1 MTDIMK
7 VGDTI
12 NAKETMS
19 SLEIAE
25 LTGKQHSHVMR
36 DIRNMIDSLNKS
48 NESTS
53 GLVDYSSDYHR
64 SDRTQYK
71 YLSEK
76 TQSVLLNFCF
86 KTDNKSASEYLI
98 YESSYKDAKGEIRNM
113 YVLNKKAC
121 FLLAS
126 GYDTLLRAK
135 IIDRWEELEL
145 EKRQELPKLPRTFAE
160 ALRLA
165 AEQAEQLEKQQARIE
180 EMKPKEEFFDQVT
193 DSKDACDMATVAK
206 VLNMGIGRN
215 KLFEILRDNKILQG
229 NNQPMQRY
237 VDSCWFRVIETQF
250 TKPNGDIC
258 INFKTIVYQ
267 KGIEGIRKLLT
278 SLGYKKAGN

>member
-1 MTDIMK
+1 MFREDVLWLFSEHSFYTIMNN
-7 VGDTI
+7 I
-12 NAKETMS
+12 ILSKES
-19 SLEIAE
+19 
-25 LTGKQHSHVMR
+25 
-36 DIRNMIDSLNKS
+36 S
-48 NESTS
+48 NEELKTYFNAVLELSQSNNEFPVNLDDVWMLVYGRKQEAVRALTS
-53 GLVDYSSDYHR
+53 NDQFIEGVDY
-64 SDRTQYK
+64 
-71 YLSEK
+71 
-76 TQSVLLNFCF
+76 QSVR
-86 KTDNKSASEYLI
+86 
-98 YESSYKDAKGEIRNM
+98 KDAQQDLENSWGGN
-113 YVLNKKAC
+113 NKVDYKLSISCLEFFIARKVRPVFEVYRQVFHKAINN
-121 FLLAS
+121 LV
-126 GYDTLLRAK
+126 
-135 IIDRWEELEL
+135 
-145 EKRQELPKLPRTFAE
+145 LPKTFAE

-267 KGIEGIRKLLT
+267 KGIEGIRKLLA

>member
-1 MTDIMK
+1 MFREDVLWLFSEHSFYTIMNN
-7 VGDTI
+7 I
-12 NAKETMS
+12 ILSKES
-19 SLEIAE
+19 
-25 LTGKQHSHVMR
+25 
-36 DIRNMIDSLNKS
+36 S
-48 NESTS
+48 NEELKTYFNAVLELSQSNNEFPVNLDDVWMLVYGRKQEAVRALTS
-53 GLVDYSSDYHR
+53 NDQFIEGVDY
-64 SDRTQYK
+64 
-71 YLSEK
+71 
-76 TQSVLLNFCF
+76 QSVR
-86 KTDNKSASEYLI
+86 
-98 YESSYKDAKGEIRNM
+98 KDAQQDLENSWGGN
-113 YVLNKKAC
+113 NKVDYKLSVSCLEFFIARKVRPVFEVYRQVFHKAINN
-121 FLLAS
+121 LV
-126 GYDTLLRAK
+126 
-135 IIDRWEELEL
+135 
-145 EKRQELPKLPRTFAE
+145 LPKTFAE

>member
-1 MTDIMK
+1 MFRKDVLWLFSEHSFYTIMNN
-7 VGDTI
+7 I
-12 NAKETMS
+12 ILSKES
-19 SLEIAE
+19 
-25 LTGKQHSHVMR
+25 
-36 DIRNMIDSLNKS
+36 S
-48 NESTS
+48 NEELKTYFNAVLELSQSNNEFPVNLDDVWMLVYGRKQEAVRALTS
-53 GLVDYSSDYHR
+53 NDQFIEGVDY
-64 SDRTQYK
+64 
-71 YLSEK
+71 
-76 TQSVLLNFCF
+76 QSVR
-86 KTDNKSASEYLI
+86 
-98 YESSYKDAKGEIRNM
+98 KDAQQDLENSWGGN
-113 YVLNKKAC
+113 NKVDYKLSVSCLEFFIARKVRPVFEVYRQVFHKAINN
-121 FLLAS
+121 LV
-126 GYDTLLRAK
+126 
-135 IIDRWEELEL
+135 
-145 EKRQELPKLPRTFAE
+145 LPKTFAE

-267 KGIEGIRKLLT
+267 KGIEGIRKLLA

>member
-12 NAKETMS
+12 NAKGTMS

-36 DIRNMIDSLNKS
+36 DIRNILEQGVSES
-48 NESTS
+48 NF
-53 GLVDYSSDYHR
+53 GLGSYSDANGQNRPCYFL
-64 SDRTQYK
+64 TK
-71 YLSEK
+71 K
-76 TQSVLLNFCF
+76 GC
-86 KTDNKSASEYLI
+86 LI
-98 YESSYKDAKGEIRNM
+98 
-113 YVLNKKAC
+113 
-121 FLLAS
+121 LAS
-126 GYDTLLRAK
+126 GYDALLRER
-135 IIDRWEELEL
+135 IINRWEELEL
-145 EKRQELPKLPRTFAE
+145 EKKQELPKLPQTFAE

>member
-1 MTDIMK
+1 MNNI
-7 VGDTI
+7 I
-12 NAKETMS
+12 LSKES
-19 SLEIAE
+19 
-25 LTGKQHSHVMR
+25 
-36 DIRNMIDSLNKS
+36 S
-48 NESTS
+48 NEELKTYFNAVLELSQSNNEFPVNLDDVWMLVYGRKQEAVRALTS
-53 GLVDYSSDYHR
+53 NDQFIEGVDY
-64 SDRTQYK
+64 
-71 YLSEK
+71 
-76 TQSVLLNFCF
+76 QSVR
-86 KTDNKSASEYLI
+86 
-98 YESSYKDAKGEIRNM
+98 KDAQQDLENSWGGN
-113 YVLNKKAC
+113 NKVDYKLSISCLEFFIARKVRPVFEVYRQVFHKA
-121 FLLAS
+121 
-126 GYDTLLRAK
+126 
-135 IIDRWEELEL
+135 INNIV
-145 EKRQELPKLPRTFAE
+145 LPKTFAE

-215 KLFEILRDNKILQG
+215 KIFEILRDNKILQG

-258 INFKTIVYQ
+258 INFKIIVYQ
-267 KGIEGIRKLLT
+267 KGIEGIRKLLA

>member
-12 NAKETMS
+12 NAKGTMS

-36 DIRNMIDSLNKS
+36 DIRNMIVSLNKS

-76 TQSVLLNFCF
+76 TQGALLNFCF
-86 KTDNKSASEYLI
+86 KTDNKSVSEYSI
-98 YESSYKDAKGEIRNM
+98 YESSYKDAKGETRNM
-113 YVLNKKAC
+113 YILNKKSC

-145 EKRQELPKLPRTFAE
+145 GERQEMPKLPQTFAE

-165 AEQAEQLEKQQARIE
+165 AEQAEQIEKQQARIE

-215 KLFEILRDNKILQG
+215 NLFEILRNNKILQG

-237 VDSCWFRVIETQF
+237 IDLGWFRVIETQF
-250 TKPNGDIC
+250 TKKSGDIC

-267 KGIEGIRKLLT
+267 KGVEGIRKILA
-278 SLGYKKAGN
+278 SLGYK

>member
-12 NAKETMS
+12 NAKGTMS

-36 DIRNMIDSLNKS
+36 DIRNILEQGVSES
-48 NESTS
+48 NF
-53 GLVDYSSDYHR
+53 GLGSYSDANGQNRPCYFL
-64 SDRTQYK
+64 TK
-71 YLSEK
+71 K
-76 TQSVLLNFCF
+76 GC
-86 KTDNKSASEYLI
+86 LI
-98 YESSYKDAKGEIRNM
+98 
-113 YVLNKKAC
+113 
-121 FLLAS
+121 LAS
-126 GYDTLLRAK
+126 GYDALLRER
-135 IIDRWEELEL
+135 IINRWEELEL
-145 EKRQELPKLPRTFAE
+145 GERQEMPKLPQTFAE

-215 KLFEILRDNKILQG
+215 NLFEILRNNKILQG

-237 VDSCWFRVIETQF
+237 IDLGWFRVIETQF

-267 KGIEGIRKLLT
+267 KGIEGIRKLLA

>member
-1 MTDIMK
+1 MGSYSDAN
-7 VGDTI
+7 GQ
-12 NAKETMS
+12 NRPCYF
-19 SLEIAE
+19 
-25 LTGKQHSHVMR
+25 LTKKG
-36 DIRNMIDSLNKS
+36 
-48 NESTS
+48 
-53 GLVDYSSDYHR
+53 
-64 SDRTQYK
+64 
-71 YLSEK
+71 
-76 TQSVLLNFCF
+76 C
-86 KTDNKSASEYLI
+86 LI
-98 YESSYKDAKGEIRNM
+98 
-113 YVLNKKAC
+113 
-121 FLLAS
+121 LAS
-126 GYDTLLRAK
+126 GYDALLRER
-135 IIDRWEELEL
+135 IINRWEELEL
-145 EKRQELPKLPRTFAE
+145 EKKQELPKLPQTFAE

>member
-1 MTDIMK
+1 MTDIIK

-36 DIRNMIDSLNKS
+36 DIRNILEQGVAES
-48 NESTS
+48 NF
-53 GLVDYSSDYHR
+53 GLGSYSDANGQNRPCYFL
-64 SDRTQYK
+64 TK
-71 YLSEK
+71 K
-76 TQSVLLNFCF
+76 GC
-86 KTDNKSASEYLI
+86 LI
-98 YESSYKDAKGEIRNM
+98 
-113 YVLNKKAC
+113 
-121 FLLAS
+121 LAS
-126 GYDTLLRAK
+126 GYDALLRER
-135 IIDRWEELEL
+135 IINRWEELEL
-145 EKRQELPKLPRTFAE
+145 EKRQELPKLPQTFAE

>member
-1 MTDIMK
+1 MFRKDVLWLFSEHSFYTIMNN
-7 VGDTI
+7 I
-12 NAKETMS
+12 ILSKES
-19 SLEIAE
+19 
-25 LTGKQHSHVMR
+25 
-36 DIRNMIDSLNKS
+36 S
-48 NESTS
+48 NEELKTYFNAVLELSQSNNEFPVNLDDVWMLVYGRKQEAVRALTS
-53 GLVDYSSDYHR
+53 NDQFIEGVDY
-64 SDRTQYK
+64 
-71 YLSEK
+71 
-76 TQSVLLNFCF
+76 QSVR
-86 KTDNKSASEYLI
+86 
-98 YESSYKDAKGEIRNM
+98 KDAQQDLENSWGGN
-113 YVLNKKAC
+113 NKVDYKLSVSCLEFFIARKVRPVFEVYRQVFHKAINN
-121 FLLAS
+121 LV
-126 GYDTLLRAK
+126 
-135 IIDRWEELEL
+135 
-145 EKRQELPKLPRTFAE
+145 LPKTFAE

>member
-12 NAKETMS
+12 NAKGTMS

-36 DIRNMIDSLNKS
+36 DIRNILEQGVAES
-48 NESTS
+48 NF
-53 GLVDYSSDYHR
+53 GLGSYSDANGQNRPCYFL
-64 SDRTQYK
+64 TK
-71 YLSEK
+71 K
-76 TQSVLLNFCF
+76 GC
-86 KTDNKSASEYLI
+86 LI
-98 YESSYKDAKGEIRNM
+98 
-113 YVLNKKAC
+113 
-121 FLLAS
+121 LAS
-126 GYDTLLRAK
+126 GYDALLRER
-135 IIDRWEELEL
+135 IINRWEELEL
-145 EKRQELPKLPRTFAE
+145 GERQKMPKLPQTFAE

-215 KLFEILRDNKILQG
+215 NLFEILRNNKILQG

-237 VDSCWFRVIETQF
+237 IDLGWFRVIETQF
-250 TKPNGDIC
+250 TKKSGDIC

-267 KGIEGIRKLLT
+267 KGVEGIRKLLA

>member
-1 MTDIMK
+1 MRGGSTSRFLLGYDRYYESRRYYK
-7 VGDTI
+7 RKRNNEFVRNCRT
-12 NAKETMS
+12 NRE
-19 SLEIAE
+19 
-25 LTGKQHSHVMR
+25 QHSHVMR
-36 DIRNMIDSLNKS
+36 DIRYILEQGVAES
-48 NESTS
+48 NF
-53 GLVDYSSDYHR
+53 GLGSYSDANGQNRPCYFL
-64 SDRTQYK
+64 TK
-71 YLSEK
+71 K
-76 TQSVLLNFCF
+76 GC
-86 KTDNKSASEYLI
+86 LI
-98 YESSYKDAKGEIRNM
+98 
-113 YVLNKKAC
+113 
-121 FLLAS
+121 LAS
-126 GYDTLLRAK
+126 GYDALLRER
-135 IIDRWEELEL
+135 IINRWEELEL
-145 EKRQELPKLPRTFAE
+145 EKKQELPKLPQTFAE

-193 DSKDACDMATVAK
+193 DSKDAYDMATVAK

>member
-25 LTGKQHSHVMR
+25 LTGKKHSHVMR
-36 DIRNMIDSLNKS
+36 DIRNILEQGVAES
-48 NESTS
+48 NF
-53 GLVDYSSDYHR
+53 GLGSYSDANGQNRPCYFL
-64 SDRTQYK
+64 TK
-71 YLSEK
+71 K
-76 TQSVLLNFCF
+76 GC
-86 KTDNKSASEYLI
+86 LI
-98 YESSYKDAKGEIRNM
+98 
-113 YVLNKKAC
+113 
-121 FLLAS
+121 LAS
-126 GYDTLLRAK
+126 GYDALLRER
-135 IIDRWEELEL
+135 IINRWEELEL
-145 EKRQELPKLPRTFAE
+145 EKKQELPKLPQTFAE

>member
-1 MTDIMK
+1 VFREDVLWLFSEHSFYTIMNN
-7 VGDTI
+7 I
-12 NAKETMS
+12 ILSKES
-19 SLEIAE
+19 
-25 LTGKQHSHVMR
+25 
-36 DIRNMIDSLNKS
+36 S
-48 NESTS
+48 NEELKTYFNAVLELSQSNNEFPVNLDDVWMLVYGRKQEAVRALTS
-53 GLVDYSSDYHR
+53 NDQFIEGVDY
-64 SDRTQYK
+64 
-71 YLSEK
+71 
-76 TQSVLLNFCF
+76 QSVR
-86 KTDNKSASEYLI
+86 
-98 YESSYKDAKGEIRNM
+98 KDAQQDLENSWGGN
-113 YVLNKKAC
+113 NKVDYKLSISCLEFFIARKVRPVFEVYRQVFHKAINN
-121 FLLAS
+121 LV
-126 GYDTLLRAK
+126 
-135 IIDRWEELEL
+135 
-145 EKRQELPKLPRTFAE
+145 LPKTFAE

-267 KGIEGIRKLLT
+267 KGIEGIRKLLA

>member
-36 DIRNMIDSLNKS
+36 DIRNILEQGVAES
-48 NESTS
+48 NF
-53 GLVDYSSDYHR
+53 GLGSYSDANGQNRPCYFL
-64 SDRTQYK
+64 TK
-71 YLSEK
+71 K
-76 TQSVLLNFCF
+76 GC
-86 KTDNKSASEYLI
+86 LI
-98 YESSYKDAKGEIRNM
+98 
-113 YVLNKKAC
+113 
-121 FLLAS
+121 LAS
-126 GYDTLLRAK
+126 GYDALLRER
-135 IIDRWEELEL
+135 IINRWEELEL
-145 EKRQELPKLPRTFAE
+145 EKKQELPKLPQTFAE

-193 DSKDACDMATVAK
+193 DSKDACYMATVAK

>member
-36 DIRNMIDSLNKS
+36 DIRNILEQGVAES
-48 NESTS
+48 NF
-53 GLVDYSSDYHR
+53 GLGSYSDANGQNRPCYFL
-64 SDRTQYK
+64 TK
-71 YLSEK
+71 K
-76 TQSVLLNFCF
+76 GC
-86 KTDNKSASEYLI
+86 LI
-98 YESSYKDAKGEIRNM
+98 
-113 YVLNKKAC
+113 
-121 FLLAS
+121 LAS
-126 GYDTLLRAK
+126 GYDALLRER
-135 IIDRWEELEL
+135 IINRWEELEL
-145 EKRQELPKLPRTFAE
+145 EKKQELPKLPQTFAE

-165 AEQAEQLEKQQARIE
+165 AEQAEQLEKQQGRIE

>member
-1 MTDIMK
+1 VFRKDVLWLFSEHSFYTIMNN
-7 VGDTI
+7 I
-12 NAKETMS
+12 ILSKES
-19 SLEIAE
+19 
-25 LTGKQHSHVMR
+25 
-36 DIRNMIDSLNKS
+36 S
-48 NESTS
+48 NEELKTYFNAVLELSQSNNEFPVNLDDVWMLVYGRKQEAVRALTS
-53 GLVDYSSDYHR
+53 NDQFIEGVDY
-64 SDRTQYK
+64 
-71 YLSEK
+71 
-76 TQSVLLNFCF
+76 QSVR
-86 KTDNKSASEYLI
+86 
-98 YESSYKDAKGEIRNM
+98 KDAQQDLENSWGGN
-113 YVLNKKAC
+113 NKVDYKLSVSCLEFFIARKVRPVFEVYRQVFHKAINN
-121 FLLAS
+121 LV
-126 GYDTLLRAK
+126 
-135 IIDRWEELEL
+135 
-145 EKRQELPKLPRTFAE
+145 LPKTFAE